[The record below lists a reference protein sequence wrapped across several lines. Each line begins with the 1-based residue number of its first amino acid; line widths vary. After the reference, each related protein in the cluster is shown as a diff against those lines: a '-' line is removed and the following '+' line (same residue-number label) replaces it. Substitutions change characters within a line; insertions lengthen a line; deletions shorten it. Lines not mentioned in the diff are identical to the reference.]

1 MTVYLVGAGPGPAD
15 LLTLRAARLL
25 AEAEIVLHDA
35 LIGDDVLALATRA
48 KIYNVG
54 KRAGRVSADQRFICR
69 FLARMGR
76 RHATVVRL
84 KGGDPHLFA
93 RASEEIEAC
102 RAAGVAVETVPGVT
116 AGLAAASALGVSL
129 SARGLSR
136 SVTFVTPSVR
146 RGGVDDL
153 HWADAAAHAETAVIY
168 MGAREAGRVLDALAG
183 RGASPTTP
191 VSLVE
196 NAAGPGQRIIRGRLF
211 EIESLAAGLGDGP
224 SVILVGEAIR
234 AAGSRDAR
242 TAAA

>member
-1 MTVYLVGAGPGPAD
+1 MTVYLVGAGPGSAD

-25 AEAEIVLHDA
+25 AEADVVLHDA
-35 LIGDDVLALATRA
+35 LVGADVLALAARA

-93 RASEEIEAC
+93 RASEEIDAC

-146 RGGVDDL
+146 RGVIDDL

-168 MGAREAGRVLDALAG
+168 MGAREAGRVREALAE
-183 RGASPTTP
+183 RGVSPNSP
-191 VSLVE
+191 VALVE
-196 NAAGPGQRIIRGRLF
+196 NAAAADQRIIRGRLF
-211 EIESLAAGLGDGP
+211 EIERLADELGDGP
-224 SVILVGEAIR
+224 AVILVGEAIR
-234 AAGSRDAR
+234 ADAR
-242 TAAA
+242 REAGAAAA